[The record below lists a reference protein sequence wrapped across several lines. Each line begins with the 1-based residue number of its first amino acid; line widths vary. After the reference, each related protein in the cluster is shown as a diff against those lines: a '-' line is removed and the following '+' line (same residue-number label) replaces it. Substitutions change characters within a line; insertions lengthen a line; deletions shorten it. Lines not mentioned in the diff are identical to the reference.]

1 MAQSFKTVEL
11 KGFTKSEA
19 LEQAPFQVIKDATQ
33 AWKNAGT
40 PVTEKT
46 LKEFCAD
53 YLQKNTKMAAGVGC
67 SITFEAGSADTR
79 VHPWAFFDI
88 KNEKG
93 KRKYQTGYQGIN
105 PETGE
110 ILFTAFGTKQ
120 DAKEEAKKVYLKGY
134 KGNIYCKYI
143 KQVVEG
149 EIGAFEVKY
158 TPSKSAK
165 MGTYIAFGVE
175 A

>member
-1 MAQSFKTVEL
+1 MANFKTVEL
-11 KGFTKSEA
+11 KGYTKADA
-19 LEQAPFQVIKDATQ
+19 LNEAPFQVIKDATQ
-33 AWKNAGT
+33 AWKNAGKPT
-40 PVTEKT
+40 MDKA
-46 LKEFCAD
+46 LKEFCAE
-53 YLQKNTKMAAGVGC
+53 YLQKHTKMAAGIGC

-79 VHPWAFFDI
+79 ERPYSFTDI

-93 KRKYQTGYQGIN
+93 KRKYKTGYQGIDAA
-105 PETGE
+105 TGK
-110 ILFTAFGTKQ
+110 ILFTNFKTKQ
-120 DAKEEAKKVYLKGY
+120 DAKDEAKKLYLNGF
-134 KGNIYCKYI
+134 KGNIYCKYV

-149 EIGAFEVKY
+149 EVGAFEVKY